1 MLVGTESS
9 DDAAVYQISDELAMI
24 QTVDF
29 FTPIVDDPY
38 TFGQIAAANALS
50 DVYAMGGEP
59 KLALNIAA
67 FPNCLDPEILGE
79 ILRGGADKVMEAGAT
94 LAGGHTIQ
102 DDEPKYGLCVTGF
115 VNPSSMWK
123 NVGAKAGDVLILTK
137 PLGTGILSTA
147 VKGEMA
153 SEKEAASAAAVMA
166 TLNKYARD
174 LVADLRVH
182 ACTDVTGFGLA
193 GHALEMAG
201 GSDVSFCISLSALP
215 VMEGALEHA
224 SMGFLPA
231 GAYRNREFAEKDCE
245 FLWRNADPDT
255 IANGTEDGSDDK
267 KRADASVTEQLP
279 EREDLVF
286 DPQTSGGLLLSMDP
300 EDAATAMER
309 LEGLSLP
316 CALIGRVT
324 ELQKKH
330 LIFVK

>member
-182 ACTDVTGFGLA
+182 ACTDVTGFGVA

-201 GSDVSFCISLSALP
+201 GSDVSFCISLGALP
-215 VMEGALEHA
+215 VMEGALEYA

>member
-1 MLVGTESS
+1 
-9 DDAAVYQISDELAMI
+9 MI

-50 DVYAMGGEP
+50 DVYAMGGKP

-67 FPNCLDPEILGE
+67 FPNCLDLEILGE

-174 LVADLRVH
+174 LVADLHIH

-201 GSDVSFCISLSALP
+201 GSDVSFCISLGALP
-215 VMEGALEHA
+215 VMEGALEYA

-231 GAYRNREFAEKDCE
+231 GAYRNREFAENDCE
-245 FLWRNADPDT
+245 FAWRNEEAD
-255 IANGTEDGSDDK
+255 IAVSSLAEGSGDK
-267 KRADASVTEQLP
+267 KNTDVRKAGELP
-279 EREDLVF
+279 AREDLVF
-286 DPQTSGGLLLSMDP
+286 DPQTSGGLLLSIAS
-300 EDAATAMER
+300 EDATTAMER
-309 LEGLSLP
+309 LESLTLP
-316 CALIGRVT
+316 CALIGKVT
-324 ELQKKH
+324 ELQKNH